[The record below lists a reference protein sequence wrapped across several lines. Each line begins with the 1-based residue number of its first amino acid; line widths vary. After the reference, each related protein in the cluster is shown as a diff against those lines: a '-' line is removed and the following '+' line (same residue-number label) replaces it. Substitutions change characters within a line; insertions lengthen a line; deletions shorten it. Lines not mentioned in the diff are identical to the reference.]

1 MITEEAIDL
10 LDNLIGMIEDNHNS
24 DYDKALKMAIIS
36 LKKDPKIGHWVDDNE
51 YEIDAQ
57 YGRHHYKCS
66 ECNEY
71 ADKFIGG
78 TEDWWNLEKP
88 NYCPWCGAKMDK

>member
-1 MITEEAIDL
+1 MQDELISKQAVLE
-10 LDNLIGMIEDNHNS
+10 LIG
-24 DYDKALKMAIIS
+24 DYDLSMGQIVRGIHSLPSIIS
-36 LKKDPKIGHWVDDNE
+36 QPKIGYWVDDNE

-78 TEDWWNLEKP
+78 TEDWWDLEKP